1 MPGLF
6 EKRFIINT
14 GKGGVGKTTISA
26 AIGLAAARQGKK
38 VLIMELGTKEKMS
51 RLFGSDPVGSQ
62 PVLVEENLYA
72 VNVTPDAALEEYVV
86 MKLKLRTLYKAVFD
100 NRFVRSFLRVIPGLN
115 ELVLLGKAW
124 YEERATEA
132 WSGKPRW
139 DMIVIDAPATG
150 HGVFF
155 LKIPSVIVGAIGSG
169 PMYDEAQQIRS
180 LIEDPERT
188 ALNLI
193 TLVEEMPV
201 NETIELKQEIEDTL
215 GVPLG
220 YVVANEIYAPRF
232 GDDDAELMD
241 RLKPHLADDS
251 GGQAL
256 AGLFDA
262 AVFRAERVH
271 MQASYLDRIRR
282 EVELPLIKI
291 PYYFTERFGFMTIS
305 KIADD
310 LTAQVLALEATEP
323 MVASP

>member
-1 MPGLF
+1 
-6 EKRFIINT
+6 
-14 GKGGVGKTTISA
+14 
-26 AIGLAAARQGKK
+26 LAAARRGKK

-51 RLFGSDPVGSQ
+51 RFFGSEPVGSE

-124 YEERATEA
+124 YEEQATEP

-139 DMIVIDAPATG
+139 DMIVVDAPATG

-155 LKIPSVIVGAIGSG
+155 LKIPSVIVGAISSG

-180 LIEDPERT
+180 LLEDPRRT

-201 NETIELKQEIEDTL
+201 NETIELKREIETTL

-220 YVVANEIYAPRF
+220 YVVANEIYDPRF
-232 GDDDAELMD
+232 SAADTELAKRLRREAGEAGREEDTVSDLLDA
-241 RLKPHLADDS
+241 S
-251 GGQAL
+251 I
-256 AGLFDA
+256 
-262 AVFRAERVH
+262 FRADRVSL
-271 MQASYLDRIRR
+271 QVSYLDRIHR
-282 EVELPLIKI
+282 EVTLPLIRI

-310 LTAQVLALEATEP
+310 ITRQVLAD
-323 MVASP
+323 ASKDDEVETTP